1 MGGQSDEVDG
11 SEGQQTADTIG
22 GSSSGQVVGSE
33 SGSNGG
39 QMDEASDVSDEPTDE
54 VDDGSSSSSNEQ
66 QIDKAVTDAN
76 ENSSST
82 VQSSKLS
89 AAGATVMALGL
100 VALVTLALLFMIV
113 AKRRRSE
120 SYNEFDDDDEQD
132 LHDKRTDVDAA
143 SLASSPNATKRAY
156 VVGDEGSIYTSATHD
171 TRYLHN
177 SYESGNDNDNHLQ
190 VNVHHCTSALC
201 PICTGQGPTFV
212 NAMDSE
218 STTGGVGRVLEPRQ
232 DRSFEYEVGEEVST
246 PSFRNPA
253 AEMLERP
260 YIVDDTV
267 AF

>member
-1 MGGQSDEVDG
+1 ME
-11 SEGQQTADTIG
+11 
-22 GSSSGQVVGSE
+22 SSSGSDEEQT
-33 SGSNGG
+33 
-39 QMDEASDVSDEPTDE
+39 DEAS
-54 VDDGSSSSSNEQ
+54 SNEPQ
-66 QIDKAVTDAN
+66 TDKAVTDAN

-232 DRSFEYEVGEEVST
+232 DRSFEYEIGEKVST

>member
-11 SEGQQTADTIG
+11 SEGQQTADAIG
-22 GSSSGQVVGSE
+22 GSSSGQVVGNE

-39 QMDEASDVSDEPTDE
+39 QMESSSGSDEEQTDEAS
-54 VDDGSSSSSNEQ
+54 SNEP

-120 SYNEFDDDDEQD
+120 SYNEFDDDDNQD

-218 STTGGVGRVLEPRQ
+218 SITGGVGRVLEPRQ
-232 DRSFEYEVGEEVST
+232 DRSFEYEIGEKVST